1 VKILYLD
8 ESGDHSLS
16 VIDSQYPV
24 FVLGGVIVDAGYAEA
39 DMDAAVR
46 RLKIEVFARSDITLH
61 TGDIIRQRGPFASL
75 IDPGRRRLFHDRLNA
90 LLQQLDYTVVA
101 CAIRKDAHLAAYGA
115 AALDPYALSLNVLV
129 ERFCFALA
137 DTGETQ
143 PGVVIA
149 ECRDRTLDSAL
160 MASWHHLRERGT
172 AYLRPQAIRD
182 RVAHLRLERKHVVAK
197 LLAQTAHRH
206 QIDLGAEQFLEPLTQ
221 SEHAKVAELSLR
233 LVVDQDVDV
242 AILLRLVAGDGAE
255 DGEPANAEL
264 GVVRIVRSQDP
275 QYIIS
280 SHQSVLLAA
289 VCRTGSPEREQREGG
304 RDRRRT

>member
-1 VKILYLD
+1 VAAGARGEGAGLIVTLCGRLLPTYDRSVKILYLD

-24 FVLGGVIVDAGYAEA
+24 FVLGGVVVDAVYAEA

-46 RLKIEVFARSDITLH
+46 RLKIEVFGRSDITLH
-61 TGDIIRQRGPFASL
+61 TADIIRQRGPFASL

-90 LLQQLDYTVVA
+90 LMQQLDYTVVA

-143 PGVVIA
+143 PGVITA

-172 AYLRPQAIRD
+172 AYLRPQEIRD
-182 RVAHLRLERKHVVAK
+182 RVAHLRLERKQVGGVGLELADLVVSPIGRFVTGRPPREDWTIVESK
-197 LLAQTAHRH
+197 LRRRRG
-206 QIDLGAEQFLEPLTQ
+206 DYLGAG
-221 SEHAKVAELSLR
+221 
-233 LVVDQDVDV
+233 LV
-242 AILLRLVAGDGAE
+242 ILPKE
-255 DGEPANAEL
+255 
-264 GVVRIVRSQDP
+264 
-275 QYIIS
+275 
-280 SHQSVLLAA
+280 
-289 VCRTGSPEREQREGG
+289 
-304 RDRRRT
+304 